1 MRDMSLSQGVAPRTQ
16 QGFGVLLAAGLA
28 VPAMVAIGALST
40 QLAMKFPPR
49 SPAAA
54 MTALTFMVASA
65 LELIPVTV
73 AVTRLIRVPETRE
86 WRSYALTIVGTLTFL
101 PALAVHLAIIL
112 E

>member
-1 MRDMSLSQGVAPRTQ
+1 MSLPQAVAPRTQ

-28 VPAMVAIGALST
+28 VPAMVAIGALCT

-54 MTALTFMVASA
+54 MTALTFMMVSA
-65 LELIPVTV
+65 VELIPVTV
-73 AVTRLIRVPETRE
+73 AVTRLIRVPETRG

-101 PALAVHLAIIL
+101 PALAIYLAVML